1 MDKMSLL
8 IRPEWATM
16 LSALPDADAGA
27 IIKAFIRYATDG
39 EVGDVPALHKAVLAM
54 MCAVYEEDKRK
65 YEEVCEKRK
74 ASASARWSKQP
85 DANECNSMQMDANAN
100 TCNDMHY
107 NSNCNCKGNSKGKGN
122 SNVLTDNTKEK
133 GNTDVFP
140 KEKPSTAQARRRVIE
155 AWNAI
160 AGVPKVSRL
169 DAGTERCRMLT
180 ARIEAYGEDKVL
192 EAIDHVSRSSFL
204 QGATFFDFGWFVRPN
219 NFPKVLEGKYDDKQA
234 AATDDRPRAWRVI
247 DDMDFGEVEQ

>member
-27 IIKAFIRYATDG
+27 IIKAFIRYAADG

-74 ASASARWSKQP
+74 ASASARWSKQA
-85 DANECNSMQMDANAN
+85 DASECNSMQMDANAD

-107 NSNCNCKGNSKGKGN
+107 NSNCNCNGNSKGNGN

-234 AATDDRPRAWRVI
+234 ATDDRPRAWRVI